1 MKKQYLDFSKL
12 NFICKE
18 MLFFWGKKK
27 ILPSE
32 QIEDTKKKKILTKN
46 NATQTDIKKYDDSIQ
61 RIAYN
66 IESLTETKHLP
77 RSIYC
82 SITRMPMQDPVI
94 AGDGHSYERS
104 EIQKW
109 LTKKNTSPITNS
121 YIDDILIPNHTLR
134 AVIIEL
140 LM

>member
-1 MKKQYLDFSKL
+1 
-12 NFICKE
+12 
-18 MLFFWGKKK
+18 MLFFRGKKK
-27 ILPSE
+27 ILPLE
-32 QIEDTKKKKILTKN
+32 PLEDTKKKKILTKN
-46 NATQTDIKKYDDSIQ
+46 NATQTDIKKYDDSIR

-109 LTKKNTSPITNS
+109 LLKKNTSPITNS

>member
-18 MLFFWGKKK
+18 MLFFRGKKK

-32 QIEDTKKKKILTKN
+32 PLDTKKKKILTKN
-46 NATQTDIKKYDDSIQ
+46 NATQTDIKKYDDSIH

-94 AGDGHSYERS
+94 AGDGHSYERN

-109 LTKKNTSPITNS
+109 LSKKNTSPITNS